1 MKQIYSNALSTIM
14 RRIKSCGITLSKAT
28 DEHSVLYWNSKLAES
43 QLKAFK
49 VKQRLNRYSNVIRI
63 DFISKK
69 RVA

>member
-1 MKQIYSNALSTIM
+1 MKHIYSNALDIIM
-14 RRIKSCGITLSKAT
+14 KRIKSCGTALSKAD
-28 DEHSVLYWNSKLAES
+28 DEYSVLYWNMQLTKS

-49 VKQRLNRYSNVIRI
+49 VKQRLNRYSNVIKI